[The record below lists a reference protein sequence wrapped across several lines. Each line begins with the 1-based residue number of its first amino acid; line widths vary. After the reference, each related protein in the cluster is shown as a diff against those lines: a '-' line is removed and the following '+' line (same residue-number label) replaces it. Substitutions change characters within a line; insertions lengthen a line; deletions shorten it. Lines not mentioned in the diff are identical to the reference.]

1 MKEPNNMRRFAKG
14 TAGAIILST
23 FAAFIILQ
31 VTARGE
37 TRLSLLRLDLSQLAL
52 AGILVGA
59 GWILDAVRI
68 KVLASTLGG
77 GIGFFTALR
86 ITLAGAFA
94 ACVTPFDTG
103 GEPLQVYLLHKH
115 GFNPGESTAIVALK
129 SLISAVARLFLVLLI
144 PTWYLVRRR
153 TWTLPKGLETALF
166 IGLSVYIFFF
176 GLLLFF
182 AVYPEYIRIIMDK
195 VLNNRLMARFISKST
210 ATTVMEHVEKGVS
223 DFRSALSTFLR
234 EQRSVLILIS
244 LLSLVAGLSGAS
256 RRGSAS
262 PIRKP
267 LKGARFPARQ
277 APGLPLQLSPLPR
290 RPWQGQAK
298 MRTREK
304 GYHRDCVPA

>member
-144 PTWYLVRRR
+144 PTWYLVRKTWIQTYQISVSVPLFLWHTHHIDETRSLPRLSSSLYGHLQAASYTHRR
-153 TWTLPKGLETALF
+153 ASYHL
-166 IGLSVYIFFF
+166 
-176 GLLLFF
+176 
-182 AVYPEYIRIIMDK
+182 RK
-195 VLNNRLMARFISKST
+195 VPYSRTSNASI
-210 ATTVMEHVEKGVS
+210 
-223 DFRSALSTFLR
+223 ALSRL
-234 EQRSVLILIS
+234 
-244 LLSLVAGLSGAS
+244 A
-256 RRGSAS
+256 
-262 PIRKP
+262 
-267 LKGARFPARQ
+267 
-277 APGLPLQLSPLPR
+277 
-290 RPWQGQAK
+290 
-298 MRTREK
+298 RTRS
-304 GYHRDCVPA
+304 R